1 MWPVYHNLDCNEFD
15 TTIKIVRTIQIKLI
29 SMSHID
35 DFQTHS
41 NQYHYSKHF
50 SKLEFLASDDDWV
63 SFAQDVLQVDIAQ
76 LIVPC

>member
-1 MWPVYHNLDCNEFD
+1 MDHNLDSNEFD

-41 NQYHYSKHF
+41 NQYQYAKHF
-50 SKLEFLASDDDWV
+50 FKLEFLTPDGD
-63 SFAQDVLQVDIAQ
+63 
-76 LIVPC
+76 